1 MKKII
6 LLFSGLAF
14 AASMVSAQVISL
26 NLIPSGDG
34 DFNTSVAD
42 LDLDPV
48 DVAGVVPAAN
58 WNNVRS
64 SGRNYDDFTQGDL
77 VDGTGAVVPGAE
89 FAWASSGDGGGFKID
104 GDITSTPDRKMM
116 GSALGTWEGNNTVT
130 YTVTGLSA
138 DFTGPGY
145 FVYAY
150 WGGQSVDFGAPE
162 DEIIDLYTMS
172 GTGESFVMGYTGQTV
187 EGTSYWDGDF
197 SQSMITSLD
206 DFDNPGDF
214 GAYNYIVFSGLT
226 ADNFTI
232 TVEQG
237 EERRHGQISGLQ
249 IVAIPEPG
257 AYAAIFG
264 LAALGILVLLRRR
277 R

>member
-206 DFDNPGDF
+206 DFNDNF